1 MNARK
6 NIYPEVLR
14 RLERQEPFVLATIVE
29 AEGATPQVPG
39 ASALFGGRGLLLGT
53 LGGGMLEADA
63 EKRAQLCLKNR
74 SSLCYRF
81 ELQGEDLAGGEP
93 ICGGFVRIL
102 VDGSPDKERE
112 TWRRLADALL
122 ARRNGV
128 LVTQID
134 LRPDDQAEIKRL
146 WFDEQAPN
154 PEAGSTLQ
162 RFTREL
168 ARVSRQGKPVLLQ
181 EQDMVIQNHQALHFL
196 EPVAPLPRLLIVGAG
211 HIGQAV
217 ARQAEWLDFEVTVI
231 DDRREFAHRR
241 NLPDADRVIRA
252 DFGKALGTLPF
263 TEDTYI
269 VIATPGHEHDAE
281 ALRAC
286 VRSNADYIGLVG
298 SRTKIALMREEFLA
312 KRWATARQF
321 DRVHAPVGLPIGS
334 KTVQEIAV
342 SIAAELA
349 RERRRNMG
357 KKCRR
362 K

>member
-1 MNARK
+1 MAH
-6 NIYPEVLR
+6 IYVRISELLKKKKRFALAVVL
-14 RLERQEPFVLATIVE
+14 E
-29 AEGATPQVPG
+29 AKGSAPQGAG
-39 ASALFGGRGLLLGT
+39 ASALFTSKKLIAGT
-53 LGGGMLEADA
+53 VGGGAIEADVRKKA
-63 EKRAQLCLKNR
+63 ASALRKAAPLVAGYSLKGKAM
-74 SSLCYRF
+74 
-81 ELQGEDLAGGEP
+81 GESG
-93 ICGGFVRIL
+93 ICGGEVR
-102 VDGSPDKERE
+102 
-112 TWRRLADALL
+112 
-122 ARRNGV
+122 V
-128 LVTQID
+128 LID
-134 LRPDDQAEIKRL
+134 PCPEKHKNV
-146 WFDEQAPN
+146 FD
-154 PEAGSTLQ
+154 
-162 RFTREL
+162 EL
-168 ARVSRQGKPVLLQ
+168 ARSLDAGRPGVLAT
-181 EQDMVIQNHQALHFL
+181 MVTLGSGGRIALKRDWIAAKARSPLENEIVDSFSDGVPRLAKVRVVGDFL
-196 EPVAPLPRLLIVGAG
+196 FMEPVFPPSRLVIVGAG
-211 HIGQAV
+211 HIGRAV
-217 ARQAEWLDFEVTVI
+217 SHFGRLLDFEVTVI